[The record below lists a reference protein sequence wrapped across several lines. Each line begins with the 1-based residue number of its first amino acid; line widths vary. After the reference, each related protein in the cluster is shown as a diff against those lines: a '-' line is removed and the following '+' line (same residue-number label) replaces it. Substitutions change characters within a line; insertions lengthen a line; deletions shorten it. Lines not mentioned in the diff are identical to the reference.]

1 MTSMQLAQQ
10 VLAYSTLPQD
20 PASIPADAAATIVNC
35 INTGFSRY
43 FVHAPSSRK
52 TTFVSSYVQAPSSL
66 TATFAAGSSAFT
78 GSGLSGST
86 RIGDTLYV
94 GSKKRPLAV
103 GETLRE
109 PWDLA
114 SGSWTGTL
122 YDDAVALADPI
133 RRVEGSII
141 WNETRRLEY
150 LSEAPIVEDQVKLI
164 NFSGE
169 PQYFTIENLG
179 DTVGGAARALLRIF
193 PLPSISG
200 TIRFTGQINPQR
212 LTLFDL
218 QSPVQIYIHETDL
231 DAFAMPFIIEE
242 LALTK
247 YWPEKGDKTLASRA
261 ADRAEGLLKS
271 FQESTGGGSRVMTPA
286 NF

>member
-10 VLAYSTLPQD
+10 VLSYSTLPQD

-43 FVHAPSSRK
+43 FIHAPSSRK
-52 TTFVSSYVQAPSSL
+52 TTFVSSYVQAPSAIS
-66 TATFAAGSSAFT
+66 ATFTAGLSTFS
-78 GSGLSGST
+78 GSGLSGSA
-86 RIGDTLYV
+86 RIGDTLYI
-94 GSKKRPLAV
+94 GSKKKVLAV

-169 PQYFTIENLG
+169 PQYFTLENLG
-179 DTVGGAARALLRIF
+179 DTIGGSARALLRIY
-193 PLPSISG
+193 PLPATSG
-200 TIRFTGQINPQR
+200 TIRFTAQINPQR
-212 LTLFDL
+212 LSLFDL
-218 QSPVQIYIHETDL
+218 QSPVQIYINETDL

-247 YWPEKGDKTLASRA
+247 YWPEKGDKNLASRA
-261 ADRAEGLLKS
+261 SDKAEALLKA

>member
-10 VLAYSTLPQD
+10 VLSYSTLPQD

-43 FVHAPSSRK
+43 FIYAPSSRK
-52 TTFVSSYVQAPSSL
+52 TTFVSNYVSAPSSF
-66 TATFAAGSSAFT
+66 TATFTAGATTFA
-78 GSGLSGST
+78 GSGLSGSA
-86 RIGDTLYV
+86 RIGDTLYI
-94 GSKKRPLAV
+94 GGKKKVLAT
-103 GETLRE
+103 GESLRE
-109 PWDLA
+109 PWDMGSGQA
-114 SGSWTGTL
+114 SGTL

-150 LSEAPIVEDQVKLI
+150 LAEAPIVEDQVKLL
-164 NFSGE
+164 NFTGE

-179 DTVGGAARALLRIF
+179 DTVGGAARALLRIY
-193 PLPSISG
+193 PLPSTAG
-200 TIRFTGQINPQR
+200 TIRFTAQINPQR
-212 LTLFDL
+212 LSLFDL
-218 QSPVQIYIHETDL
+218 QSPVTIYINETDL

-247 YWPEKGDKTLASRA
+247 YWPERGDKNLASKS
-261 ADRAEGLLKS
+261 ADKAEALLKA

>member
-10 VLAYSTLPQD
+10 VLSYTTLPQD

-43 FVHAPSSRK
+43 FIHAPSSRK
-52 TTFVSSYVQAPSSL
+52 TTFVSSYISAPSNL
-66 TATFAAGSSAFT
+66 TATFTSGSLLFS
-78 GSGLSGST
+78 GSGISGTT
-86 RIGDTLYV
+86 RIGDTLYI
-94 GSKKRPLAV
+94 GGKKRVLGV
-103 GETLRE
+103 GENLRE
-109 PWDLA
+109 PWDGSSGLA
-114 SGSWTGTL
+114 SGTL

-150 LSEAPIVEDQVKLI
+150 LAEAPIVEDQVKLV
-164 NFSGE
+164 NFTGE

-179 DTVGGAARALLRIF
+179 DTVGGAARALVRIY
-193 PLPSISG
+193 PLPSTAG
-200 TIRFTGQINPQR
+200 TIRFTAQINPQR
-212 LTLFDL
+212 LSIFDL
-218 QSPVQIYIHETDL
+218 QSPVNIYINETDL
-231 DAFAMPFIIEE
+231 DAFVMPFIIEE

-247 YWPEKGDKTLASRA
+247 YWPEKGDKNLASKSS
-261 ADRAEGLLKS
+261 DKAESLLKA

>member
-10 VLAYSTLPQD
+10 ALSYTTLPQD
-20 PASIPADAAATIVNC
+20 PASIPADAASAIVNC

-43 FVHAPSSRK
+43 FIHAPSSRK
-52 TTFVSSYVQAPSSL
+52 TTFVSGYVSAPTGL
-66 TATFAAGSSAFT
+66 TATFT
-78 GSGLSGST
+78 SGSLSFSGSWISGTT
-86 RIGDTLYV
+86 RIGDTLYI
-94 GSKKRPLAV
+94 GGKKRVLGV
-103 GETLRE
+103 GESLRE
-109 PWDLA
+109 PWDGGSGVA
-114 SGSWTGTL
+114 SGTL

-141 WNETRRLEY
+141 WNEARRLEY
-150 LSEAPIVEDQVKLI
+150 LAEAPIVEDQVKLV

-179 DTVGGAARALLRIF
+179 DTVGGAARALLRIY
-193 PLPSISG
+193 PLPSTAG
-200 TIRFTGQINPQR
+200 TIRFTAQINPQR
-212 LTLFDL
+212 LSLFDL
-218 QSPVQIYIHETDL
+218 QSPVTIYINETDL
-231 DAFAMPFIIEE
+231 DAFVFPFIIEE

-247 YWPEKGDKTLASRA
+247 YWPEKGDKNLASKA
-261 ADRAEGLLKS
+261 ADRAESLLKA